1 MIDLDLCDVTE
12 GEIAGAFQRNL
23 GNLGRIGQLL
33 QQVPYLKPLLRRL
46 NEATGA
52 RGGCFQEAEL

>member
-12 GEIAGAFQRNL
+12 REIAGALHRNL

-33 QQVPYLKPLLRRL
+33 QQVPYLEALLRRL
-46 NEATGA
+46 NESAGS
-52 RGGCFQEAEL
+52 GG

>member
-12 GEIAGAFQRNL
+12 REIAGAFHWNL

-33 QQVPYLKPLLRRL
+33 QQVPYLEALLRRL
-46 NEATGA
+46 NESAGA
-52 RGGCFQEAEL
+52 RG